1 MLLYL
6 SSRNYVFL
14 CRERTYSNYKLIFT
28 CFDPDILL
36 SWSSFGDLND
46 PHIAIFVT
54 FSDRNGRDEWVLLGK
69 LINISVELKLSSK
82 VRHVRHAR
90 QVTHV
95 RHVRHISQIIQVSQA
110 KNTCTTSETR
120 ERTETR
126 RTSETGETRETRET
140 REKERQDRQVSHL
153 HYCMYWQAT
162 NIIIWLL

>member
-1 MLLYL
+1 
-6 SSRNYVFL
+6 
-14 CRERTYSNYKLIFT
+14 LIFT
-28 CFDPDILL
+28 GFDPNILL
-36 SWSSFGDLND
+36 SCSSFGDLND

-54 FSDRNGRDEWVLLGK
+54 FSNRNGRDEWVLLGK

-126 RTSETGETRETRET
+126 GTSETGETRETSET
-140 REKERQDRQVSHL
+140 KEKERHAKQEKQERQVSHL
-153 HYCMYWQAT
+153 HYC
-162 NIIIWLL
+162 IGRLLMLSFGYCNQFKNALK